1 MSAFDPKRT
10 SLPPDPFQNTG
21 PDWYDALSLASG
33 AAMRRREFITL
44 LGSAAA
50 TWPFAAHA
58 QQKMPVVGFINSGS
72 AKPQAL
78 VAAAYRLSLAE
89 LGFVEGKNV
98 LIESRGADGQYDQ
111 LPELLADLIK
121 RNVAVIMAGGPPAAQ
136 AAKKATSTI
145 PIVFTS
151 GDNPVE
157 IGLVASIN
165 RPGENVTGVHV
176 FFTELESKKLGLLR
190 ELVPQAGVI
199 AALVNQSR
207 PTAKSQTAE
216 LQAAAQKLGQQ
227 IQIFGAASEQELEP
241 AFASMA
247 QMKVGALLVAAD
259 AFFNAKREQI
269 VSLAA
274 RYAIP
279 AIYEQSAFATAGG
292 LMSYGTNLAE
302 GYRQAGIYTGRIL
315 KGEKPADLPVVL
327 SNKFEFVINL
337 KVAKTLGLKVSA
349 DLISTADEVIE

>member
-1 MSAFDPKRT
+1 M
-10 SLPPDPFQNTG
+10 
-21 PDWYDALSLASG
+21 
-33 AAMRRREFITL
+33 
-44 LGSAAA
+44 
-50 TWPFAAHA
+50 
-58 QQKMPVVGFINSGS
+58 
-72 AKPQAL
+72 
-78 VAAAYRLSLAE
+78 
-89 LGFVEGKNV
+89 
-98 LIESRGADGQYDQ
+98 IESRWADGQYDQ

-247 QMKVGALLVAAD
+247 QLKVGALLVAAD